1 MQTARQPHRGLR
13 RGYTLLEVLI
23 VVAIIAVIA
32 AMVVPNLLKYLQTS
46 KAQVTQAEIKH
57 IEQALKLYIV
67 DPAHNSYPQGGS
79 EVLQQ
84 LMLPETDPRTGKE
97 IPPTFEELPLDGW
110 GQPFNY
116 EYPTSRFTSG
126 VNKPAIWSNGENLQ
140 NDNGDGDDINNW
152 TSQTQP
158 Q

>member
-1 MQTARQPHRGLR
+1 MQTVRKPRQGRR

-32 AMVVPNLLKYLQTS
+32 AMVVPNLLKYLQSS

-67 DPAHNSYPQGGS
+67 DPAHNGYPQGGS

-84 LMLPETDPRTGKE
+84 LMLPEPDPRTGKE

-126 VNKPAIWSNGENLQ
+126 VNKPALWSNGENLQ

-152 TSQTQP
+152 TSQTQTR
-158 Q
+158 